1 VFGRAPQLLENEPKV
16 QAKPKVLAVIA
27 IDTDIA
33 SVLAAIAASTNEQS
47 SGVENWYRVIACL
60 CANVPT

>member
-16 QAKPKVLAVIA
+16 QAKSKVLAVIA
-27 IDTDIA
+27 IDTDVA

-47 SGVENWYRVIACL
+47 SGWKIG
-60 CANVPT
+60 TGS